1 MNSRMK
7 SEKREIVTR
16 RSERGSSYVIAL
28 LALFVLTI
36 LGLALVV
43 LTQNEVQ
50 IGANERTINRV
61 FYAAEAGAAVT
72 VAKTLTAK
80 DYSENTS
87 VFMETHPGAATN
99 NIASVAHSTLMI
111 PANISYC
118 SWCPTDADGTQY
130 YRVTHML
137 NVTTD
142 VVSWTGASPTPP
154 VGATNLGEK
163 TIGMV
168 LEVQPWKQPDT
179 IAISNALKSDLT
191 KVLF

>member
-1 MNSRMK
+1 MK
-7 SEKREIVTR
+7 SEEMKSEEREIVIR
-16 RSERGSSYVIAL
+16 RREQGSSYVIAL

-61 FYAAEAGAAVT
+61 FYAAEAGAALT

-80 DYSENTS
+80 DYSETTS
-87 VFMETHPGAATN
+87 VFMETHPGGVAN

-111 PANISYC
+111 PTGISYC

-130 YRVTHML
+130 FKVTHLL

-142 VVSWTGASPTPP
+142 VVSWTGGPTPP

-179 IAISNALKSDLT
+179 IAIPNALKSDLT

>member
-1 MNSRMK
+1 MRSQ
-7 SEKREIVTR
+7 EREILNCR
-16 RSERGSSYVIAL
+16 GERGSSYVIAL

-61 FYAAEAGAAVT
+61 FYAAEAGAALT

-80 DYSENTS
+80 DYSETTAIL
-87 VFMETHPGAATN
+87 FETHPLNATN
-99 NIASVAHSTLMI
+99 NLAAVAKTTLMI
-111 PANISYC
+111 PTAISYC
-118 SWCPTDADGTQY
+118 GWCPADNDGTQFY
-130 YRVTHML
+130 KVTHML

-142 VVSWTGASPTPP
+142 VVSWTGSGPPP
-154 VGATNLGEK
+154 VGALSLGQK
-163 TIGMV
+163 TLGMV
-168 LEVQPWKQPDT
+168 VEVQPWKEPDT
-179 IAISNALKSDLT
+179 ISIPNALKSDLT

>member
-1 MNSRMK
+1 
-7 SEKREIVTR
+7 
-16 RSERGSSYVIAL
+16 
-28 LALFVLTI
+28 
-36 LGLALVV
+36 
-43 LTQNEVQ
+43 
-50 IGANERTINRV
+50 
-61 FYAAEAGAAVT
+61 

-80 DYSENTS
+80 DYSETTA
-87 VFMETHPGAATN
+87 VFMESHPGAATN
-99 NIASVAHSTLMI
+99 NIASVAKTTLML
-111 PANISYC
+111 PTNISYC

-142 VVSWTGASPTPP
+142 VVSWTGGSPTPP

>member
-1 MNSRMK
+1 MK
-7 SEKREIVTR
+7 SEHEATADR
-16 RSERGSSYVIAL
+16 RGERGSSYVVAL

-43 LTQNEVQ
+43 ITQNEVQ

-61 FYAAEAGAAVT
+61 FYAAEAGAALT

-80 DYSENTS
+80 DYSETNT
-87 VFMETHPGAATN
+87 VLFTTHPIVATTNVAA
-99 NIASVAHSTLMI
+99 VAHTTLMI
-111 PANISYC
+111 PTAISYC

-130 YRVTHML
+130 YKVTHVL

-142 VVSWTGASPTPP
+142 VVSWAGGGPPP
-154 VGATNLGEK
+154 VTATNLGEK
-163 TIGMV
+163 TLGMV
-168 LEVQPWKQPDT
+168 IEVQPWKQPDT
-179 IAISNALKSDLT
+179 VAIPNALKSDLT

>member
-1 MNSRMK
+1 MK
-7 SEKREIVTR
+7 SADKAVVKS
-16 RSERGSSYVIAL
+16 RSEEGSSYVIAL

-61 FYAAEAGAAVT
+61 FYASEAGAAISI
-72 VAKTLTAK
+72 AKTLTSK
-80 DYSENTS
+80 DYSENTA
-87 VFMETHPGAATN
+87 VFIETHPGGANN
-99 NIASVAHSTLMI
+99 NIASVAKSTLMI
-111 PANISYC
+111 PTNISYC

-130 YRVTHML
+130 FRVTHML

-142 VVSWTGASPTPP
+142 VLSWAGGATTPP
-154 VGATNLGEK
+154 ANATNLGEK
-163 TIGMV
+163 TIGLV
-168 LEVQPWKQPDT
+168 LVAQPWKQPDT